1 MYTGT
6 FDSPEHASAAHMSVH
21 VMKDHDT
28 CSAKLSPFRADEA
41 DDVFD
46 AEKKKALETVQAM
59 MDSDGCGD
67 EHLVPV

>member
-41 DDVFD
+41 DGVFD
-46 AEKKKALETVQAM
+46 AAKKEALETVQAM
-59 MDSDGCGD
+59 MDSD
-67 EHLVPV
+67 EHSDGVLV